1 MTTEFGSFANPIDVQ
16 HAVDAIVS
24 GGYVSVQ
31 YHGVFIMVF
40 SGVNLVARHGTL
52 RVKNEEDTGKPF
64 SSISF
69 SSHIF
74 PSVDL
79 ELIQQPAAKGLLN
92 DISQFQKTL
101 GTICLV
107 RLPLKE
113 SAVDAEI
120 PSNMVSLKNS
130 VPYVQNLDPYGNLL
144 FANFSR
150 ELNIA
155 GIHLIAATSLN
166 MQGESE
172 ICDLSEAKR
181 FCQQRSVPYLLH
193 DPLYVRPEVRGS
205 FPVIDLESDTAIRDG
220 HIPIQLV
227 EKIIGTSLD
236 KTDMQPSKHPHAQHF
251 LDLCDQPQL
260 AGIQLRESILNYLY
274 GK

>member
-1 MTTEFGSFANPIDVQ
+1 MTAEFGSLANPIDVQ
-16 HAVDAIVS
+16 NAVDAIVS

-40 SGVNLVARHGTL
+40 SGVNLMARHEAL
-52 RVKNEEDTGKPF
+52 RVKNEEDTGKPL

-79 ELIQQPAAKGLLN
+79 ELIQQPATKGLLS

-101 GTICLV
+101 GTICHV

-155 GIHLIAATSLN
+155 GVQLIAATSLN
-166 MQGESE
+166 LQGESE

-181 FCQQRSVPYLLH
+181 FCRQRSIPYLLH

-205 FPVIDLESDTAIRDG
+205 FPVIDLESGKAIRDG
-220 HIPIQLV
+220 HVPIQLV
-227 EKIIGTSLD
+227 EKIIGTDLD

>member
-1 MTTEFGSFANPIDVQ
+1 MTAKFGSLANPIDVQ

-40 SGVNLVARHGTL
+40 SAINLLARRETL
-52 RVKNEEDTGKPF
+52 RVKNEEDTGKPL

-79 ELIQQPAAKGLLN
+79 EHIRQPAVKGLLG
-92 DISQFQKTL
+92 DVSQFQKTL
-101 GTICLV
+101 GTICHL

-120 PSNMVSLKNS
+120 PSHMVSFKDS

-150 ELNIA
+150 ELNVA
-155 GIHLIAATSLN
+155 GIQLIAATSLN
-166 MQGESE
+166 LQGESE

-193 DPLYVRPEVRGS
+193 DPLYARPEVRGS

-220 HIPIQLV
+220 HVPIQLV
-227 EKIIGTSLD
+227 EKIIGTSLN
-236 KTDMQPSKHPHAQHF
+236 KTDMQPSQHSPAQHF

-260 AGIQLRESILNYLY
+260 AGILMRESVLNYLY